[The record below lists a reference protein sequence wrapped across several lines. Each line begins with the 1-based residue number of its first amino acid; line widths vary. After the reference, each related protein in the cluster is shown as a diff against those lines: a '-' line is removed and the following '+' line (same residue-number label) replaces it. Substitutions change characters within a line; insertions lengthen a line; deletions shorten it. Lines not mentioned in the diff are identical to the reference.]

1 MNIFSSKVSLERY
14 KCFYRK
20 ECTGREAGTVEMQ
33 EAGTKEYLTAP

>member
-20 ECTGREAGTVEMQ
+20 ECTGREAGTVEMF
-33 EAGTKEYLTAP
+33 AKEYLTAP